1 MFTFKEMSIRM
12 IFWSSNPL
20 RNGKKLRRVD
30 WNVGELRIDEKP
42 PKIVTKKAVEKICH
56 LCGEFSAFV
65 MSVMI
70 LW

>member
-1 MFTFKEMSIRM
+1 M
-12 IFWSSNPL
+12 
-20 RNGKKLRRVD
+20 GKKLRRVD

-56 LCGEFSAFV
+56 LCGEFLAFV
-65 MSVMI
+65 ISVMI